1 MTFAGTGAGLA
12 LDFPSPPVG
21 SVVEDVVT
29 EEAGVRPPQ
38 GASLHVTALV
48 SEGEVVARGA
58 ALACMR
64 HAPDI
69 CFVAPIA
76 GRVAR
81 LDLMPG
87 RKLSE
92 IVLFREA
99 AQAVAQ
105 HDTGR
110 ADAGVAGLR
119 HLMQVSGFW
128 PRIRRRPFG
137 GMPGQGEAPAA
148 IVVVAADTRPFAPD
162 PTRAID
168 GQDEEFAR
176 GLAALARLTDGP
188 VLVVCCRDAPV
199 TLDRGLGEGRV
210 RLTPCGSR
218 HPQGSAGIRIHDLF
232 PAALDLPVWDLNAE
246 DVAALGTLVETGEL
260 PMTRL
265 VTIAGAALREAGM
278 VRTHPGADLRQLTQ
292 RRVERGPHV
301 LMSGS
306 PLDGH
311 VAQWLAP
318 RHRQITVLPREDA
331 PARPHW
337 LIAALTRSAR
347 ADPVI
352 PTAALTQ
359 ALAGALPATPFIRA
373 LSAGDDETAMK
384 LGVLSLLEE
393 DLALADYV
401 LSQSGQLTTE
411 LRVMLDRIQT
421 EYAA

>member
-12 LDFPSPPVG
+12 LDFPSPPMG
-21 SVVEDVVT
+21 SAIDVVET

-38 GASLHVTALV
+38 GASLHVSPLV
-48 SEGEVVARGA
+48 AEGEVVAKGA
-58 ALACMR
+58 ALACLR

-69 CFVAPIA
+69 CFAAPIA
-76 GRVAR
+76 GRIAR
-81 LDLMPG
+81 LELLPG

-92 IVLFREA
+92 IVLFRENED
-99 AQAVAQ
+99 AVER
-105 HDTGR
+105 HDTSR
-110 ADAGVAGLR
+110 AGSAAGLR
-119 HLMQVSGFW
+119 HLMQGAGVW

-137 GMPGQGEAPAA
+137 GMPSQSEQPAA
-148 IVVVAADTRPFAPD
+148 IIVMAIDTRPFAPD
-162 PTRAID
+162 PRRAIH
-168 GQDEEFAR
+168 GQADTFDR

-188 VLVVCCRDAPV
+188 VLVVCAEGDPVRIAP
-199 TLDRGLGEGRV
+199 GLGDGRV
-210 RLTPCGSR
+210 RLARCGAR

-232 PAALDLPVWDLNAE
+232 PATLDLPVWDLGAE

-265 VTIAGAALREAGM
+265 VNIAGAALREARV

-292 RRVERGPHV
+292 RYVERGPHV

-311 VAQWLAP
+311 VAHWLAP
-318 RHRQITVLPREDA
+318 RHRQITVLPRDA
-331 PARPHW
+331 APERPHW
-337 LIAALTRSAR
+337 LIAALTRAAR
-347 ADPVI
+347 ANPVI
-352 PTAALTQ
+352 PTAALNQ
-359 ALAGALPATPFIRA
+359 AFAAALPVIPFIRA
-373 LSAGDDETAMK
+373 LNAGDDETAMK

-401 LSQSGQLTTE
+401 LSQSGQLTAE
-411 LRVMLDRIQT
+411 LRAMLDRIRT